1 MAKETMQAAVLY
13 GPEDVRM
20 EQRPVPKAGPGE
32 VLVRIKAALTCGTDA
47 KVYLRGGHP
56 TMIRPPAIFGHEFAG
71 DVAEVGEGVEG
82 FWPGMKVVSANSAP
96 CNRCFHCKIGRQ
108 SMCEDV
114 LYINGAYAEYLTI
127 PARIVQQNLLEI
139 PEGVPYEHAA
149 LVEPLSCAVHG
160 AEESGIRV
168 GDVVV
173 VNGAGPIGLF
183 FVQLAKLKGAW
194 VVSSDVVAER
204 LETAKSLG
212 ADEIVD
218 ASQVDDQVAAI
229 RELTP
234 DSRGADVVIEA
245 TGVPEVWEKSLLMG
259 RKGAIINLFGGCK
272 PGTSMTVDTKL
283 LHYSELTIK
292 GVYHH
297 TPYYVRRALDL
308 IAREQIDAE
317 AFITRRLPLSRV
329 AEALD
334 MIVKHDG
341 IKSAVIPEED

>member
-1 MAKETMQAAVLY
+1 MAKDTMQAAVLY

-20 EQRPVPKAGPGE
+20 EERPIPKAGAGE
-32 VLVRIKAALTCGTDA
+32 VVVKVKAALTCGTDA
-47 KVYLRGGHP
+47 KVFLRGGHP

-71 DVAEVGEGVEG
+71 DVAEVGEGVEE
-82 FWPGMKVVSANSAP
+82 FTPGMRVVSANSAP
-96 CNRCFHCKIGRQ
+96 CNRCFYCKVGRQ

-114 LYINGAYAEYLTI
+114 LYINGAYAEYTSV
-127 PARIVQQNLLEI
+127 PPRIVRQNLLEI
-139 PEGVPYEHAA
+139 PAGVPYEHAA
-149 LVEPLSCAVHG
+149 LVEPLACAVHG

-168 GDVVV
+168 GDIVV

-194 VVSSDVVAER
+194 VISSDVVTQRLQVAE
-204 LETAKSLG
+204 SLG
-212 ADEIVD
+212 ADKIVD
-218 ASQVDDQVAAI
+218 ASGVADQVAAV
-229 RELTP
+229 RALTP
-234 DSRGADVVIEA
+234 ASRGADVVIEA
-245 TGVPEVWEKSLLMG
+245 TGVPQVWEKSLLMG

-272 PGTSMTVDTKL
+272 PGTSITVDTKL

-308 IAREQIDAE
+308 IARRQIDAE

-329 AEALD
+329 AEALE

-341 IKSAVIPEED
+341 IKSAVVPEED

>member
-1 MAKETMQAAVLY
+1 MAKDTMQAAVLY

-20 EQRPVPKAGPGE
+20 EERPIPKAGAGE
-32 VLVRIKAALTCGTDA
+32 VVVKVKAALTCGTDA
-47 KVYLRGGHP
+47 KVFLRGGHP

-82 FWPGMKVVSANSAP
+82 FTPGMRVVSANSAP
-96 CNRCFHCKIGRQ
+96 CNRCFYCKVGRQ

-114 LYINGAYAEYLTI
+114 LYINGAYAEYTSV
-127 PARIVQQNLLEI
+127 PPRIVRQNLLEI
-139 PEGVPYEHAA
+139 PAGVPYEHAA
-149 LVEPLSCAVHG
+149 LVEPLACAVHG

-168 GDVVV
+168 GDIVV

-194 VVSSDVVAER
+194 VISSDVVTQRLQVAE
-204 LETAKSLG
+204 SLG
-212 ADEIVD
+212 ADKIVD
-218 ASQVDDQVAAI
+218 ASGVADQVAAV
-229 RELTP
+229 RALTP
-234 DSRGADVVIEA
+234 ASRGADVVIEA
-245 TGVPEVWEKSLLMG
+245 TGVPQVWEKSLLMG

-272 PGTSMTVDTKL
+272 PGTSITVDTKL

-308 IAREQIDAE
+308 IARRQIDAE

-329 AEALD
+329 AEALE

-341 IKSAVIPEED
+341 IKSAVVPEED

>member
-1 MAKETMQAAVLY
+1 MAKDTMQAAVLY

-20 EQRPVPKAGPGE
+20 EERPIPKAGPGE
-32 VLVRIKAALTCGTDA
+32 VVVKVKAALTCGTDA
-47 KVYLRGGHP
+47 KVFLRGGHP

-82 FWPGMKVVSANSAP
+82 FTPGMRVVSANSAP
-96 CNRCFHCKIGRQ
+96 CNRCFYCKVGRQ

-114 LYINGAYAEYLTI
+114 LYINGAYAEYTSV
-127 PARIVQQNLLEI
+127 PPRIVRQNLLEI
-139 PEGVPYEHAA
+139 PAGVPYEHAA
-149 LVEPLSCAVHG
+149 LVEPLACAVHG

-168 GDVVV
+168 GDIVV

-194 VVSSDVVAER
+194 VISSDVVTQRLQVAE
-204 LETAKSLG
+204 SLG
-212 ADEIVD
+212 ADKIVD
-218 ASQVDDQVAAI
+218 ASGVADQVAAV
-229 RELTP
+229 RALTP
-234 DSRGADVVIEA
+234 ASRGADVVIEA
-245 TGVPEVWEKSLLMG
+245 TGVPQVWEKSLLMG

-272 PGTSMTVDTKL
+272 PGTSITVDTKL

-308 IAREQIDAE
+308 IARRQIDAE

-329 AEALD
+329 AEALE

-341 IKSAVIPEED
+341 IKSAVVPEED

>member
-1 MAKETMQAAVLY
+1 MAKDTMQAAVLY

-20 EQRPVPKAGPGE
+20 EERPIPKAGPGE
-32 VLVRIKAALTCGTDA
+32 VVVKVKAALTCGTDA
-47 KVYLRGGHP
+47 KVFLRGGHP

-82 FWPGMKVVSANSAP
+82 FTPGMRVVSANSAP
-96 CNRCFHCKIGRQ
+96 CNRCFYCKLGRQ

-114 LYINGAYAEYLTI
+114 LYINGAYAEYTSV
-127 PARIVQQNLLEI
+127 PPRIVRQNLLEI
-139 PEGVPYEHAA
+139 PAGVPYEHAA
-149 LVEPLSCAVHG
+149 LVEPLACAVHG

-168 GDVVV
+168 GDIVV

-194 VVSSDVVAER
+194 VISSDVVTQRLQVAE
-204 LETAKSLG
+204 SLG
-212 ADEIVD
+212 ADKIVD
-218 ASQVDDQVAAI
+218 ASGVADQVAAV
-229 RELTP
+229 RALTP
-234 DSRGADVVIEA
+234 ASRGADVVIEA
-245 TGVPEVWEKSLLMG
+245 TGVPQVWEKSLLMG

-272 PGTSMTVDTKL
+272 PGTSITVDTKL

-308 IAREQIDAE
+308 IARRQIDAE

-329 AEALD
+329 AEALE

-341 IKSAVIPEED
+341 IKSAVVPEED